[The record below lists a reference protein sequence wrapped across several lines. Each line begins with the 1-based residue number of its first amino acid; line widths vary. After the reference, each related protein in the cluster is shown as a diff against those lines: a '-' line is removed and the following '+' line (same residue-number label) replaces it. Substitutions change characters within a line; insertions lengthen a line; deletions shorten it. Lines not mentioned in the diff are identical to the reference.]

1 MPNEFQP
8 NFELRAIGP
17 INIDGSM
24 YESEDIVAI
33 GQAAPGQFELL
44 GEVQTVLEMQFKACE
59 DLRAGI
65 AIEHAAQIVAII
77 QAEHTPGD
85 IKSAIQYRRV
95 VPRWV
100 GPFDPPLPAAANQA
114 AKPTPAPMEKPPAAN
129 SFDAEEAAAVKATET
144 ATAAAGPDA
153 PFLVPESLH
162 GLAERIAEA
171 LVAADL
177 SDAPAI
183 REFIARGNDLEDLD
197 EIGRAAVKKIKEWL
211 EKQPT
216 APVTP

>member
-17 INIDGSM
+17 INIDGTV

-33 GQAAPGQFELL
+33 GEAAPGQCDLL
-44 GEVQTVLEMQFKACE
+44 GEVQTVLAMKFKAFD
-59 DLRAGI
+59 DLPAGI
-65 AIEHAAQIVAII
+65 AIEHAGETVAVI

-85 IKSAIQYRRV
+85 IQSAIQYRRV
-95 VPRWV
+95 LPRWV
-100 GPFDPPLPAAANQA
+100 GPFDPPPPAA

-129 SFDAEEAAAVKATET
+129 SFDAEEAAAVKAAET

-153 PFLVPESLH
+153 PFVVPEGLH
-162 GLAERIAEA
+162 GLPERIAEA

-183 REFIARGNDLEDLD
+183 RGFIARGNDLEDLD